1 MKPPARACSATRRAD
16 TVRADAPT
24 STHEPAARPGAGAAG
39 AHRRI
44 AGGLLAGVLLVLLAR
59 SVGAAKE
66 IAIAYRYGVSEIVDA
81 YVFVLNLAGW
91 PASVLLSLAPAVLA
105 PLVAGRIAR
114 AGEVGDDREGGASP
128 RFVGELVAL
137 AAVVGLGLGVATAA
151 LLWAALHFGATGLA
165 PATREL
171 ALGMVMPLSAIVPLG
186 AVMSVYAAWLI
197 AHGARRVTLLEA
209 LPAACVLAAVLL
221 LGGRVAEPLALATL
235 AGFALQLLALAWP
248 VHRRGGAARPRLAFS
263 APAWP
268 AFRAAFGALAF
279 AHLVGGSA
287 WVIDQWLA
295 AREGTGAV
303 ASMGYATRLVSL
315 AIGVGTVAIGRAA
328 LPVFVESRASGAAR
342 RLALGWAVA
351 MGLAGA
357 LVLALGWPAAQAL
370 VALVY
375 ERGAF
380 GPGDTRVVGEL
391 VAAGLV
397 QVPLCFAA
405 TVLYGLLASEGRSRA
420 LAIGYTMGIAVKLAA
435 SVAGVALW
443 GLPGLMFATAVMHAS
458 LLAAWAVAL
467 RRTRVARGA

>member
-1 MKPPARACSATRRAD
+1 MRAD
-16 TVRADAPT
+16 TAT
-24 STHEPAARPGAGAAG
+24 STPPPAGRAEAGAARP
-39 AHRRI
+39 HRRI

-105 PLVAGRIAR
+105 PLVAGRH
-114 AGEVGDDREGGASP
+114 AGHRGGEGGASP

-137 AAVVGLGLGVATAA
+137 AAVVGLGLGAVTAA
-151 LLWAALHFGATGLA
+151 LLWTALHVGATGLA

-171 ALGMVMPLSAIVPLG
+171 ALGMVLPLSAIVPLG

-248 VHRRGGAARPRLAFS
+248 VHRRGGATRPRLAFS

-287 WVIDQWLA
+287 WVVDQWLA

-315 AIGVGTVAIGRAA
+315 AISVGTVAIGRAV

-342 RLALGWAVA
+342 RLAAGWAVA

-370 VALVY
+370 VTLVY

-380 GPGDTRVVGEL
+380 GPDDTRVVGDL

-397 QVPLCFAA
+397 QVPICFAA
-405 TVLYGLLASEGRSRA
+405 TVLYGLLASEGQARA
-420 LAIGYTMGIAVKLAA
+420 LAIGFTLGLAVKLAA
-435 SVAGVALW
+435 SVAGLALW
-443 GLPGLMFATAVMHAS
+443 GLPGLMFATAAMHAS
-458 LLAAWAVAL
+458 LLGAWMVAL
-467 RRTRVARGA
+467 RRTPVARGT